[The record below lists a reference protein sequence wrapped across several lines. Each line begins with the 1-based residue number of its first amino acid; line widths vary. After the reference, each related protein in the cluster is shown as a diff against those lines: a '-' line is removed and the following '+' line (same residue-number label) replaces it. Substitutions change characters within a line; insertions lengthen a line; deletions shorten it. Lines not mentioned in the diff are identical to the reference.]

1 MSSGALQPVANQI
14 VGAANAVGNAAV
26 GAANAVANAAAGAA
40 NKATSVYN
48 SLPSFNSLIPIGN
61 GPKNNAAKNNA
72 AKNNAGAASG
82 ASGFLGSIGL
92 PSMNMFGNASPP
104 STTGNVVKNNGA
116 GAGAGNNGAGAGNNG
131 AGATNNGSNNRGNN
145 GSAVAAAAN
154 TLSSIPYIYPL
165 GIFVGLVA
173 VFMIILGVFR
183 ADIEKGYEYAI
194 SSFKRSVGAPTQP
207 SVMSETSTTMGAVPR
222 ELVITPV
229 APQTVTPSQM
239 QAQQG
244 IVERVLP
251 SASGNE
257 VFNVA
262 DNKFTFYDAE
272 PLCKA
277 LGAELATY
285 EQVKD
290 AWGKGADWCNYG
302 WVKGQMAVYPT
313 QKDTYDKLQ
322 AGPADQQNAC
332 GTTGLNGGYFDNP
345 DMKYGVNCYGKKP
358 SQSGHDQQQLM
369 EQGKVPNSP
378 DALKVNELV
387 AEFRAQADSL
397 FVKPFNDKKWESS

>member
-1 MSSGALQPVANQI
+1 LALIGREMSSGALQPVANQI
-14 VGAANAVGNAAV
+14 VGAANAVGNA
-26 GAANAVANAAAGAA
+26 VANAASGAA
-40 NKATSVYN
+40 NQATSMFN

-61 GPKNNAAKNNA
+61 GPKNNGNAPKNNGNA
-72 AKNNAGAASG
+72 AKNNAGASG

-104 STTGNVVKNNGA
+104 STTGNVVKNNG
-116 GAGAGNNGAGAGNNG
+116 GNNGTGAG
-131 AGATNNGSNNRGNN
+131 NNGSNNRGNN
-145 GSAVAAAAN
+145 GSAAATAAN
-154 TLSSIPYIYPL
+154 AISSIPYIYPL

-183 ADIEKGYEYAI
+183 EDIEKGYEYAL
-194 SSFKRSVGAPTQP
+194 SSFKTSIGAPTQP

-229 APQTVTPSQM
+229 APQTVTPAEM

-313 QKDTYDKLQ
+313 QKDTYNKLQ

-332 GTTGLNGGYFDNP
+332 GTTGINGGYFDNP

-358 SQSGHDQQQLM
+358 SQSGHDQKQLM

-397 FVKPFNDKKWESS
+397 FVKPFNDLKWESS

>member
-26 GAANAVANAAAGAA
+26 GAANAVANAASGAA
-40 NKATSVYN
+40 NQATSMFN

-61 GPKNNAAKNNA
+61 GPKNNGNAPKNNGNA
-72 AKNNAGAASG
+72 PKNNAASG

-92 PSMNMFGNASPP
+92 PSMNMFGNAYPP

-116 GAGAGNNGAGAGNNG
+116 GNNGTGAGNNGTGNNRTNNG
-131 AGATNNGSNNRGNN
+131 AGA
-145 GSAVAAAAN
+145 AAAN
-154 TLSSIPYIYPL
+154 AAASTISSIPYIYPL

-183 ADIEKGYEYAI
+183 ADIEKGYEYAL
-194 SSFKRSVGAPTQP
+194 SSFKTSIGVETQP

-229 APQTVTPSQM
+229 APQTITPSQM
-239 QAQQG
+239 EQQQG
-244 IVERVLP
+244 IVERILP

-257 VFNVA
+257 VFNVS

-358 SQSGHDQQQLM
+358 SQSSHDQQQLM
-369 EQGKVPNSP
+369 EQGKVPTSP

-397 FVKPFNDKKWESS
+397 FVKPFNDQKWESS